1 VSTPGGGTDG
11 GAAGGDP
18 LASLIASVGG
28 VEGRLPVL
36 AWATTTMFGVLVF
49 AWVLR
54 RPQREEESPLAAA
67 LSFVANART
76 GRRVEPSR
84 AVAPPA
90 TTVGPVLLP
99 DDDLMPVEPIAV
111 APAANRPTG
120 GRLRPA
126 LRFQN
131 VAGLGVVRRQITYR
145 LIRLSD
151 APDDLRSNE
160 IMRLDRGDEV
170 EILGQEGSYIQV
182 RTPTGE
188 VGWVRS
194 DSVYS

>member
-1 VSTPGGGTDG
+1 
-11 GAAGGDP
+11 
-18 LASLIASVGG
+18 VGG
-28 VEGRLPVL
+28 VEGRLPIV

-67 LSFVANART
+67 LSFVATART

-84 AVAPPA
+84 AQAAPSTVALA
-90 TTVGPVLLP
+90 ALA
-99 DDDLMPVEPIAV
+99 DEDLMPVEPISV
-111 APAANRPTG
+111 APTANRPTG
-120 GRLRPA
+120 GRSRPA

-131 VAGLGVVRRQITYR
+131 AAGLGVVRRQITYR